1 MNYRTQ
7 STKGFSI
14 GTALY
19 DFTGGLLSVAQ
30 QMLDG
35 ILMQD
40 FSAITGAPVKFGLG
54 FISLFYDIIFMVQ
67 HFVLYPANKA
77 GELQPELSEHPGLAS
92 LADSIFLSENT
103 QYACC
108 SRHSI

>member
-1 MNYRTQ
+1 MALNYRTK

-19 DFTGGLLSVAQ
+19 DFTGGLLSIAQ
-30 QMLDG
+30 QVLDG

-67 HFVLYPANKA
+67 HFIVYPAGET
-77 GELQPELSEHPGLAS
+77 GELQQAV
-92 LADSIFLSENT
+92 
-103 QYACC
+103 
-108 SRHSI
+108 